1 MDMSHYNK
9 DYDTSHPFRVVA
21 PYEPMGD
28 QPEAIESLA
37 EGIESGQ
44 WAQVL
49 LGATGTGKTFT
60 MAKLIETDLGHRPQQ
75 DPGSPAVQRIQGLLP
90 G

>member
-1 MDMSHYNK
+1 MLSAADSCSEVALMDMSHYNK

-37 EGIESGQ
+37 EGIQS
-44 WAQVL
+44 
-49 LGATGTGKTFT
+49 
-60 MAKLIETDLGHRPQQ
+60 GHRP
-75 DPGSPAVQRIQGLLP
+75 
-90 G
+90 